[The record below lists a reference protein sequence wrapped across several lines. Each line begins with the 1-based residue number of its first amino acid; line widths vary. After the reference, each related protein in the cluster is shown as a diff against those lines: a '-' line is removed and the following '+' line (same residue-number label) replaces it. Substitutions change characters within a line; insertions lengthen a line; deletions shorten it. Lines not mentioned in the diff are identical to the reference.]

1 MKFNNLI
8 LDDFNPIL
16 STVDHTTLEL
26 VRANIIEVSSKIVSF
41 AYLGTPTFRTARN
54 EIPSIFQHEAF

>member
-26 VRANIIEVSSKIVSF
+26 VRANIIGVEQNSF
-41 AYLGTPTFRTARN
+41 ARP
-54 EIPSIFQHEAF
+54 P